1 MAEQND
7 ASNDSAA
14 SGGCSVTDLQRARRF
29 LCMGTESGTYT
40 LDEKIK
46 LGRENAESLVRLI
59 HDGRGEEV
67 VEEIGKFS
75 REGKAV
81 KEQPVIF
88 ALALCA
94 RESEVKTKQAAYKAL
109 SKVCQTPIQLFAFIN
124 YAETLSG
131 QSTGWGRAQRRAVQA
146 WYNQQEPRQLAYLVT
161 KYKHREGWTHKD
173 LLRLCHLKPTNQG
186 VAVVIRYI
194 VKGFES
200 AEKEFDKEDA
210 PDDVKN
216 VLTFLRAVEDVKNM
230 RDESAVAGL
239 VEQHRLAREHIPT
252 QLLKSKEVWRSL
264 LQDMPMTSLLR
275 YLGKLS
281 TIGLL
286 APLNDQSQLVCER
299 LTDEEQLKKAL
310 VHPLSLLT
318 ALKQYERGRG
328 DKGKQHWA
336 PDPQIMEALN
346 TAFYNSFKNVEPT
359 NKRILLALDCGR
371 SMAFSGVN
379 GSSGLTAAMA
389 AGTMAMCV
397 ARTEPGCHVFGF
409 TDQLVQLNIT
419 GDMRLDQ
426 ILQIVGATPKGRTDC
441 VLPILYAKDNNIPVD
456 MFLYL
461 TDNKTG
467 TGDIRPSDAL
477 KQYRA
482 AMNIDAK
489 LCVCAMSSN
498 SFSLADPEDAGM
510 LDIIGLDSQAP
521 TVIRNFALGDI

>member
-1 MAEQND
+1 MAEQNST
-7 ASNDSAA
+7 SNDS
-14 SGGCSVTDLQRARRF
+14 GGCGVTDLHRVRRF
-29 LCMGTESGTYT
+29 LCLGTEFGTYT

-67 VEEIGKFS
+67 VEEISKFS

-81 KEQPVIF
+81 KQQPLIF

-94 RESEVKTKQAAYKAL
+94 RESDVKTKQTAYKAL
-109 SKVCQTPIQLFAFIN
+109 SKVCQTPTQLFAFVN

-146 WYNQQEPRQLAYLVT
+146 WYNEQEPRQLAHLVT
-161 KYKHREGWTHKD
+161 KYRHREGWTHKD

-210 PDDVKN
+210 SDDVKN

-230 RDESAVAGL
+230 RDEGSVAGL
-239 VEQHRLAREHIPT
+239 VEQHKLAKEHIPT
-252 QLLKSKEVWRSL
+252 QLLKSKEVWRAL
-264 LQDMPMTSLLR
+264 LQDMPMMSLLR
-275 YLGKLS
+275 CLGKLS
-281 TIGLL
+281 AIGLL
-286 APLNDQSQLVCER
+286 APLNDQSQAVCER

-310 VHPLSLLT
+310 VHPLTLLT

-328 DKGKQHWA
+328 DKMKQKWV

-346 TAFYNSFKNVEPT
+346 TAFYNSFKNIEPT
-359 NKRILLALDCGR
+359 DKRILLAVDCGR

-389 AGTMAMCV
+389 AGAMAMCV
-397 ARTEPGCHVFGF
+397 ARTEPNSHVFGF
-409 TDQLVQLNIT
+409 TDQLVQMNIT
-419 GDMRLDQ
+419 TDMRLDQ

-467 TGDIRPSDAL
+467 TGDIHPSEAL

-482 AMNIDAK
+482 AMKTDAR

-498 SFSLADPEDAGM
+498 SFTLADPEDAGM
-510 LDIIGLDSQAP
+510 LDIIGLDSLALQ
-521 TVIRNFALGDI
+521 VIRNFALGDI